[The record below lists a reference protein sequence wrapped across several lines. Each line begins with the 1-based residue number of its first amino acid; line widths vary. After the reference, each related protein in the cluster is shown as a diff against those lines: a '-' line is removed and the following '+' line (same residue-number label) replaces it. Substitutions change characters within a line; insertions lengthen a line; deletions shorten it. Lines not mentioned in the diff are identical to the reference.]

1 MWTAKIQ
8 NKALEN
14 EQMVLTVLFTDGEK
28 TLTETCKP
36 QDEVGFQYWID
47 ARLKSLNGSEVF
59 KTAYEIGETVE
70 VKTPQVPVAT
80 VQDVWMSKF
89 YRLQQVQK
97 LVDLG
102 IVPNDNPKVVAL
114 RNDLRTTLKLEYIDT
129 L

>member
-36 QDEVGFQYWID
+36 QDETGFNYWVD

-70 VKTPQVPVAT
+70 VKTLPVPVAT
-80 VQDVWMSKF
+80 EQDIWNAKF

-102 IVPNDNPKVVAL
+102 IVQNDNAKVVAL
-114 RNDLRTTLKLEYIDT
+114 RNDLKTTLKPEYIDT